1 MLQLNLLLLADGKA
15 NFIILL
21 FILKNVIVTGVNVTR
36 PDVVGPFY
44 L

>member
-1 MLQLNLLLLADGKA
+1 MLLLNLLLSADGKA

-21 FILKNVIVTGVNVTR
+21 FILNNVIVIDVNVTR
-36 PDVVGPFY
+36 SDVIDPYY

>member
-1 MLQLNLLLLADGKA
+1 MSLLLSADGKA

-21 FILKNVIVTGVNVTR
+21 FNLNNVIVTDVNVTR
-36 PDVVGPFY
+36 PDVIGPYY